1 MMKFFVYLL
10 VALVIFV
17 MFFAPARNYINSL
30 FHRDKQELRE
40 EEIIGR
46 VSGHNPRVEEIQNA
60 LREAGFDPGPVD
72 GVMGAQTR
80 AAIRGLQKS
89 KGLKATGKIDSKTQL
104 ALNREKEMEKPSLT
118 IESEFDSSDIDFSD
132 KTRQIQTTLKKAG
145 FYKGKIDG
153 KTGPRTKA
161 ALRDFQKAMNLNPDG
176 VAGPRTLEALKK
188 YLKDE

>member
-1 MMKFFVYLL
+1 V
-10 VALVIFV
+10 
-17 MFFAPARNYINSL
+17 NSL

-60 LREAGFDPGPVD
+60 LKEDGFDPGPID

-80 AAIRGLQKS
+80 AAIKGLQKA

-104 ALNREKEMEKPSLT
+104 ALNRKKEMEKPSLK
-118 IESEFDSSDIDFSD
+118 IESEFDLEDIDSSDKS
-132 KTRQIQTTLKKAG
+132 RQIQTALKKVG

-153 KTGPRTKA
+153 KTGPRTKEA
-161 ALRDFQKAMNLNPDG
+161 IKAFQRASGLKADGAVGDKTWAELN
-176 VAGPRTLEALKK
+176 K
-188 YLKDE
+188 YTKE